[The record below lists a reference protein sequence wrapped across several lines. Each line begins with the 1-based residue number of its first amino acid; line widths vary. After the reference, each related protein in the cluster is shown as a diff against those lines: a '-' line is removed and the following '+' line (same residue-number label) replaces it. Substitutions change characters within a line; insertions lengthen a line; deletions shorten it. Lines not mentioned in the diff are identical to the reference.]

1 MSATLTLELPA
12 DVLVAARMTLD
23 EVKTELAVALFQ
35 LERLSLGRAAE
46 LAGVPTGQFLNILA
60 ARKLGPHMDAEEALK
75 DAAML
80 AEMRR
85 AS

>member
-1 MSATLTLELPA
+1 MPQPGRTAHNN
-12 DVLVAARMTLD
+12 VLLAARITVD
-23 EVKTELAVALFQ
+23 EVKTELAVALFR
-35 LERLSLGRAAE
+35 LERFSLGRAAE

-60 ARKLGPHMDAEEALK
+60 ARKLGPHMDADEALK

>member
-12 DVLVAARMTLD
+12 DMLLAARMTVD
-23 EVKTELAVALFQ
+23 DVKTELAVALFG

-60 ARKLGPHMDAEEALK
+60 ARNLGPHMDADDALK

-80 AEMRR
+80 ADLRR